1 MLKCAGRRKE
11 SRGLNYNVDFHER
24 VESERIHTV
33 LKCDKV
39 DEEGETGAPGGP
51 NAGEDVK
58 LSFTSR

>member
-1 MLKCAGRRKE
+1 MH
-11 SRGLNYNVDFHER
+11 YNVYFPER
-24 VESERIHTV
+24 VESERIPTV